1 MTQNAESGSED
12 CHAEPEPI
20 TRNPQVCG
28 HGRDRRRV
36 TLLSHRR
43 SIYNM
48 IAQLNVL
55 GRQGV
60 AIDIQVYQWNFSLS
74 RSNNEQALQ
83 PIDSYVFRWLV

>member
-1 MTQNAESGSED
+1 
-12 CHAEPEPI
+12 
-20 TRNPQVCG
+20 
-28 HGRDRRRV
+28 
-36 TLLSHRR
+36 
-43 SIYNM
+43 M